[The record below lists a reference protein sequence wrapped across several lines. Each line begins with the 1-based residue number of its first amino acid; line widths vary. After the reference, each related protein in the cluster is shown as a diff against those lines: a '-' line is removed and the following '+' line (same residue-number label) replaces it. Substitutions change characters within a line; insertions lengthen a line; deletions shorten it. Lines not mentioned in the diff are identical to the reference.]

1 MSQLALLAAFSVAGT
16 GVAALSEPL
25 AVARLWLT
33 AVAPVP
39 SASPSATP
47 ATFGAGVFSFS
58 FLLSPLVWGP
68 AVMAAV
74 IGLMPNPRRR
84 YERWFLGIALA
95 TSLSVL
101 GLTLIGYQQFQAF
114 TTGQQFE
121 EKLPWIPALG
131 ISYHLGVDGI
141 GVSMLLL
148 SALVGVCAVVAS
160 WEVRDRPRAYFALL
174 LLMEGSIN
182 GAAVARDFF
191 LFFLFWSAAAVP
203 LALLVAG
210 WSDRNR
216 SPGAVWRLLG
226 HWGLGSAALLTAGL
240 LLYRAAGGTDFDL
253 DTLTRATPSARVELV
268 IAALLTVAAASRLP
282 LVPLHGW
289 AREVLA
295 EAPAGIA
302 ILTTGAAA
310 RLGGYVMIRLM
321 AAGEHNAS
329 KTLAPYLGGLAV
341 LTVAYAALAAFRS
354 RDVRRLGAYLA
365 LVPGA
370 ITTLG
375 VAGLSPLSLEGA
387 VLSLFAGGLAAA
399 LVVGATAT
407 LSERAQTRSLT
418 LAAGLAGRAPKLAWL
433 LLAGAVS
440 VLCVP
445 FLATFPAGLMI
456 FLGSFRNQPAA
467 TFLVAAGLVLCA
479 AAVGWMLHRVLF
491 GPGNPDAAP
500 AGDASLS
507 ESWYLGIL
515 VGTLLWVGLVPSGP
529 KLFGVPLFDPG
540 LVTVVNSTAP
550 DLSSPYVVPTPTAT
564 PSPSPSASPSASPAA
579 SPSPAV
585 SPSPGSSPGASPS
598 ASP

>member
-1 MSQLALLAAFSVAGT
+1 VSVLSVVTALPAYSAALL
-16 GVAALSEPL
+16 L
-25 AVARLWLT
+25 ASSHPLT
-33 AVAPVP
+33 AVQIWLETVGQPLP

-68 AVMAAV
+68 ALMAAV
-74 IGLMPNPRRR
+74 IGLMPNPRGR

-95 TSLSVL
+95 TSISVL

-114 TTGQQFE
+114 TTGLQFE
-121 EKLPWIPALG
+121 EKLPWLPALG

-148 SALVGVCAVVAS
+148 SALVGVCGVVAS
-160 WEVRDRPRAYFALL
+160 WEVRDRPRSYFALL
-174 LLMEGSIN
+174 LLMEASVN
-182 GAAVARDFF
+182 GAVVARDFF
-191 LFFLFWSAAAVP
+191 LFFLFWSAAVVP

-210 WSDRNR
+210 WSDSAR
-216 SPGAVWRLLG
+216 SQGAVWRLLG

-240 LLYRAAGGTDFDL
+240 LLYRASGGSDFDL
-253 DTLTRATPSARVELV
+253 DTLTKATPSARVELV
-268 IAALLTVAAASRLP
+268 IAILLVVAAASRLP

-295 EAPAGIA
+295 EAPAGVA

-310 RLGGYVMIRLM
+310 RLGGYVLIRLL

-329 KTLAPYLGGLAV
+329 RTLAPYLSGLAV
-341 LTVAYAALAAFRS
+341 LTVGYAALSAFRA
-354 RDVRRLGAYLA
+354 RDLRRLGAYLA

-433 LLAGAVS
+433 LLLGAVS

-445 FLATFPAGLMI
+445 FLATFPAGLMV
-456 FLGSFRNQPAA
+456 FLGSFRNQPAGS
-467 TFLVAAGLVLCA
+467 FLVALGLVLCA

-491 GPGNPDAAP
+491 GAANPDAPTAS
-500 AGDASLS
+500 DASLS

-515 VGTLLWVGLVPSGP
+515 VGTLLWVGLVPGGP

-540 LVTVVNSTAP
+540 LVTVVNSSTP
-550 DLSSPYVVPTPTAT
+550 DLTSPYAVPTPTAT
-564 PSPSPSASPSASPAA
+564 PSPSSSPRASPSPGTGASPAPTPAA
-579 SPSPAV
+579 SP
-585 SPSPGSSPGASPS
+585 
-598 ASP
+598 

>member
-1 MSQLALLAAFSVAGT
+1 MLTLLVAVHGAGIVVALSQPLAAAQ
-16 GVAALSEPL
+16 
-25 AVARLWLT
+25 LWLET
-33 AVAPVP
+33 VGQPLP
-39 SASPSATP
+39 SPSPSATP

-58 FLLSPLVWGP
+58 FLLSPMIWGP
-68 AVMAAV
+68 ALMAAV
-74 IGLMPNPRRR
+74 IGLMPNPRGR

-114 TTGQQFE
+114 TTGVQFE
-121 EKLPWIPALG
+121 EKLPWLPALG

-160 WEVRDRPRAYFALL
+160 WEVHDRPRSYFALL
-174 LLMEGSIN
+174 LLMEASIN
-182 GAAVARDFF
+182 GAVVARDFF

-210 WSDRNR
+210 WSDSRR

-240 LLYRAAGGTDFDL
+240 LLYRASGGSDFDL

-268 IAALLTVAAASRLP
+268 IAVLLVVAAASRLP

-295 EAPAGIA
+295 EAPAGVA

-310 RLGGYVMIRLM
+310 RLGGYILVRLM

-329 KTLAPYLGGLAV
+329 RTLAPYLAGLAV
-341 LTVAYAALAAFRS
+341 LTVGYAALAAFRS

-407 LSERAQTRSLT
+407 LSERAQTRSLV
-418 LAAGLAGRAPKLAWL
+418 LATGLAGRAPKLAWL
-433 LLAGAVS
+433 LLAGAIS

-456 FLGSFRNQPAA
+456 FLGSFRNQPVAS
-467 TFLVAAGLVLCA
+467 FLVALGLVLCA

-491 GPGNPDAAP
+491 GAANPDAP
-500 AGDASLS
+500 AASDASLS

-540 LVTVVNSTAP
+540 LVTVVNSTTP
-550 DLSSPYVVPTPTAT
+550 DLTSPYAVPTPTPT
-564 PSPSPSASPSASPAA
+564 PSPSPKASPSPGAG
-579 SPSPAV
+579 PSPAV
-585 SPSPGSSPGASPS
+585 SPGASPS
-598 ASP
+598 GAP

>member
-1 MSQLALLAAFSVAGT
+1 MLSLLVAIHVHGGGLLLALSQPLAA
-16 GVAALSEPL
+16 
-25 AVARLWLT
+25 ARLWLET
-33 AVAPVP
+33 VGQPLP
-39 SASPSATP
+39 SPSPSATP

-58 FLLSPLVWGP
+58 FLLSPMIWGP
-68 AVMAAV
+68 ALMAVV
-74 IGLMPNPRRR
+74 IGLMPNPRGR

-95 TSLSVL
+95 TSISVL

-114 TTGQQFE
+114 TTGLQFE
-121 EKLPWIPALG
+121 EKLPWLPALG
-131 ISYHLGVDGI
+131 ISYHLGLDGI

-160 WEVRDRPRAYFALL
+160 WEVHDRPRSYFALL
-174 LLMEGSIN
+174 LLLEAAIN
-182 GAAVARDFF
+182 GAVVARDFF

-210 WSDRNR
+210 WSDSRR

-240 LLYRAAGGTDFDL
+240 LLYRAAGGSDFDL

-268 IAALLTVAAASRLP
+268 IAILLVVAAASRLP

-295 EAPAGIA
+295 EAPAGVA
-302 ILTTGAAA
+302 ILATGAAA
-310 RLGGYVMIRLM
+310 RLGGYVLIRLM

-329 KTLAPYLGGLAV
+329 RTVAPYLAGLAV
-341 LTVAYAALAAFRS
+341 LTVGYAALAAFRS

-433 LLAGAVS
+433 LLGGAVS

-456 FLGSFRNQPAA
+456 FLGSFRNQPVAS
-467 TFLVAAGLVLCA
+467 FLFAGGLVMCA

-491 GPGNPDAAP
+491 GAANPDAPSA
-500 AGDASLS
+500 ADASLS

-540 LVTVVNSTAP
+540 LVTVVNSSTP
-550 DLSSPYVVPTPTAT
+550 DLTSPYAVPTPTPTPSAT
-564 PSPSPSASPSASPAA
+564 PKASPSPGV

-585 SPSPGSSPGASPS
+585 SPGASPS
-598 ASP
+598 PAP

>member
-1 MSQLALLAAFSVAGT
+1 MLSLLVAIHVHGGGLLLALSQPLAA
-16 GVAALSEPL
+16 
-25 AVARLWLT
+25 ARLWLET
-33 AVAPVP
+33 VGQPLP
-39 SASPSATP
+39 SPSPSATP

-58 FLLSPLVWGP
+58 FLLSPMIWGP
-68 AVMAAV
+68 ALMAVV
-74 IGLMPNPRRR
+74 IGLMPNPRGR

-95 TSLSVL
+95 TSISVL

-114 TTGQQFE
+114 TTGLQFE
-121 EKLPWIPALG
+121 EKLPWLPALG

-148 SALVGVCAVVAS
+148 SALVGVCGVVAS
-160 WEVRDRPRAYFALL
+160 WEVRDRPRSYFALL
-174 LLMEGSIN
+174 LLLEAAIN
-182 GAAVARDFF
+182 GAVVARDFF

-210 WSDRNR
+210 WSDSRR

-240 LLYRAAGGTDFDL
+240 LLYRAAGGSDFDL

-268 IAALLTVAAASRLP
+268 IAILLVVAAASRLP

-295 EAPAGIA
+295 EAPAGVA
-302 ILTTGAAA
+302 ILATGAAA
-310 RLGGYVMIRLM
+310 RLGGYVLIRLM

-329 KTLAPYLGGLAV
+329 RTVAPYLAGLAV
-341 LTVAYAALAAFRS
+341 LTVGYAALAAFRS

-456 FLGSFRNQPAA
+456 FLGSFRYQPVAS
-467 TFLVAAGLVLCA
+467 FLVAGGLVLCA

-491 GPGNPDAAP
+491 GAANPDAPSA
-500 AGDASLS
+500 ADASLS

-540 LVTVVNSTAP
+540 LVTVVNSSTP
-550 DLSSPYVVPTPTAT
+550 DLTSPYAVPTPTPTPSAT
-564 PSPSPSASPSASPAA
+564 PKASPSPGVG
-579 SPSPAV
+579 PSPAV
-585 SPSPGSSPGASPS
+585 SPGASPS
-598 ASP
+598 PAP

>member
-1 MSQLALLAAFSVAGT
+1 
-16 GVAALSEPL
+16 
-25 AVARLWLT
+25 
-33 AVAPVP
+33 
-39 SASPSATP
+39 
-47 ATFGAGVFSFS
+47 
-58 FLLSPLVWGP
+58 
-68 AVMAAV
+68 
-74 IGLMPNPRRR
+74 
-84 YERWFLGIALA
+84 
-95 TSLSVL
+95 
-101 GLTLIGYQQFQAF
+101 
-114 TTGQQFE
+114 
-121 EKLPWIPALG
+121 
-131 ISYHLGVDGI
+131 
-141 GVSMLLL
+141 MLLL

-160 WEVRDRPRAYFALL
+160 WEVRDRPRSYFALL
-174 LLMEGSIN
+174 LLLEAAIN
-182 GAAVARDFF
+182 GAVVARDFF

-210 WSDRNR
+210 WSDSRR

-240 LLYRAAGGTDFDL
+240 LLYRAAGGSDFDL

-268 IAALLTVAAASRLP
+268 IAILLVVAAASRLP

-295 EAPAGIA
+295 EAPAGVA
-302 ILTTGAAA
+302 ILATGAAA
-310 RLGGYVMIRLM
+310 RLGGYVLIRLM

-329 KTLAPYLGGLAV
+329 RTVAPYLAGLAV
-341 LTVAYAALAAFRS
+341 LTVGYAALAAFRS

-456 FLGSFRNQPAA
+456 FLGSFRNQPVAS
-467 TFLVAAGLVLCA
+467 FLVAGGLVLCA

-491 GPGNPDAAP
+491 GAANPDAPSA
-500 AGDASLS
+500 ADASLS

-540 LVTVVNSTAP
+540 LVTVVNSSTP
-550 DLSSPYVVPTPTAT
+550 DLTSPYAVPTPTPTPSAT
-564 PSPSPSASPSASPAA
+564 PKASPSPGVG
-579 SPSPAV
+579 PSPAV
-585 SPSPGSSPGASPS
+585 SPGASPS
-598 ASP
+598 PAP